1 MALQKKI
8 GAYIT
13 LDGEKEFRA
22 ATTAC
27 NKSLATMKSE
37 MKLVE
42 AQTAGSANSLETLQK
57 KHEVLSRTLEEQEQK
72 EKAVSAGLKHAQED
86 YERVGSELENYRK
99 KLEQARSAL
108 DDMKQSSETTEEALN
123 DQSEQ
128 VEQLESIVSKG
139 EQTYQRAG
147 NRVNDW
153 QKQLNNAEAQTIR
166 ATKALNENAAYMK
179 EA

>member
-1 MALQKKI
+1 MPSQKKI

-42 AQTAGSANSLETLQK
+42 AQTAGSANTLETLKK

-86 YERVGSELENYRK
+86 YERVGSELESYRK
-99 KLEQARSAL
+99 KLVQARSAL
-108 DDMKQSSETTEEALN
+108 NDMKQSSETTEEALN
-123 DQSEQ
+123 KQSKQ

-153 QKQLNNAEAQTIR
+153 K
-166 ATKALNENAAYMK
+166 K
-179 EA
+179 EQCGSADNQSDKSLERKCCLYAGS